1 MIQEKPQPEMLDK
14 SLILIEL
21 FPEQKLPQ
29 ESLIWIQ
36 LICQESPQN
45 GSGIR
50 KLQLVPG
57 DLFTTLSI
65 CATITDLTRE
75 LH

>member
-21 FPEQKLPQ
+21 FQEPKLPQ
-29 ESLIWIQ
+29 ELLIWIQ
-36 LICQESPQN
+36 LIYQELPLN
-45 GSGIR
+45 GSGIS
-50 KLQLVPG
+50 KLQLVHG
-57 DLFTTLSI
+57 DLFTMLSI
-65 CATITDLTRE
+65 CVIITDHTRE